1 MAEDGKIIYKVVV
14 DDSGTASE
22 AERAGQSAGGA
33 FEKGVKPGGGAFKEI
48 MTGAARQIGASFVNM
63 AADAGRA
70 VMDTV
75 KSAVDS
81 VASLEQNIGGV
92 ETLFKDSADTVI
104 ANAKQAYETA
114 GLSANE
120 YMQTV
125 TSFSASLLQSLGG
138 DTEKAA
144 QYADMAIRD
153 MSDNANKMGTDMQNI
168 QNAYQGF
175 AKQNYTMLDNLKL
188 GYGGTKTE
196 MERLVADAEKLSDT
210 FTAQRDETGKLAL
223 SYSDVVDAIHIV
235 QENMGIT
242 GTTAKEA
249 SETIEGSMKAAK
261 AAYDNFLNGSG
272 SAEEFADAIITAATN
287 IGTNVAEIAGRLVTE
302 IPVLFRTLVDK
313 VPEIYSSIMDAIAQQ
328 SPDFAAKIDAF
339 MQPLGEVLKALIDL
353 GQTVW
358 PIVEPVIDAALWGL
372 QQIAEILQEVVGWAQ
387 TAVDWLTSVGDW
399 LDAHSGEVTGYE
411 DYGFGANDYGYGN
424 NASGTDFWRGG
435 KTWVG
440 EGGPELVDLPR
451 GSRIY
456 SNQQSRRLAAQ
467 MAGALN
473 FDAAGFASSVSY
485 DMSSSRVFGGGT
497 TWNINVQNIND
508 LNELVNWYYSREV
521 TGRMA

>member
-1 MAEDGKIIYKVVV
+1 
-14 DDSGTASE
+14 
-22 AERAGQSAGGA
+22 
-33 FEKGVKPGGGAFKEI
+33 
-48 MTGAARQIGASFVNM
+48 
-63 AADAGRA
+63 
-70 VMDTV
+70 
-75 KSAVDS
+75 
-81 VASLEQNIGGV
+81 
-92 ETLFKDSADTVI
+92 
-104 ANAKQAYETA
+104 
-114 GLSANE
+114 
-120 YMQTV
+120 
-125 TSFSASLLQSLGG
+125 
-138 DTEKAA
+138 
-144 QYADMAIRD
+144 
-153 MSDNANKMGTDMQNI
+153 
-168 QNAYQGF
+168 
-175 AKQNYTMLDNLKL
+175 
-188 GYGGTKTE
+188 
-196 MERLVADAEKLSDT
+196 
-210 FTAQRDETGKLAL
+210 
-223 SYSDVVDAIHIV
+223 
-235 QENMGIT
+235 
-242 GTTAKEA
+242 
-249 SETIEGSMKAAK
+249 
-261 AAYDNFLNGSG
+261 
-272 SAEEFADAIITAATN
+272 
-287 IGTNVAEIAGRLVTE
+287 
-302 IPVLFRTLVDK
+302 
-313 VPEIYSSIMDAIAQQ
+313 
-328 SPDFAAKIDAF
+328 
-339 MQPLGEVLKALIDL
+339 MQPMGEVLKALIDL

-456 SNQQSRRLAAQ
+456 SNQQSRQLAAQ

-473 FDAAGFASSVSY
+473 FGAAGFASSVSY

>member
-22 AERAGQSAGGA
+22 AEKAGQSAGGA
-33 FEKGVKPGGGAFKEI
+33 FEKGAKPGGGAFKEVMI
-48 MTGAARQIGASFVNM
+48 GAARQIGAAFVNM
-63 AADAGRA
+63 ASNAASA
-70 VMDTV
+70 VVDTM
-75 KSAVDS
+75 KEAVDS
-81 VASLEQNIGGV
+81 VASLEQNVGGV
-92 ETLFKDSADTVI
+92 EALFKDSADSVI

-114 GLSANE
+114 GMSANE

-125 TSFSASLLQSLGG
+125 TGFSGALIKSLGG
-138 DTEKAA
+138 DTAAAAELANKAV
-144 QYADMAIRD
+144 ADMADQASIYGKTVEDVSQTYLSLARG
-153 MSDNANKMGTDMQNI
+153 NTQ
-168 QNAYQGF
+168 
-175 AKQNYTMLDNLKL
+175 TLDNLF
-188 GYGGTKTE
+188 GGMFAGTKSGLEE
-196 MERLVADAEKLSDT
+196 MLRYAENYRAGLG
-210 FTAQRDETGKLAL
+210 ETV
-223 SYSDVVDAIHIV
+223 SYSSQSYADIVSAIHDVSEALEISG
-235 QENMGIT
+235 N
-242 GTTAKEA
+242 ASNEA
-249 SETIEGSMKAAK
+249 SKTIEGSMNAAK
-261 AAYDNFLNGSG
+261 AAFDNFLNGSG
-272 SAEEFADAIITAATN
+272 GAEELADAIITAATN

-302 IPVLFRTLVDK
+302 IPELFRTLVGK
-313 VPEIYSSIMDAIAQQ
+313 VPEIYSSIMEAIAQQ

-339 MQPLGEVLKALIDL
+339 MRPMGEVLQALIDL

-424 NASGTDFWRGG
+424 NASGTDYWRGG
-435 KTWVG
+435 LTWLG

-456 SNQQSRRLAAQ
+456 SNQQSRQLAAQ

-473 FDAAGFASSVSY
+473 FGAASYASTVSY
-485 DMSSSRVFGGGT
+485 DMSSSRVFGGAGAT
-497 TWNINVQNIND
+497 YNISVQNIGD
-508 LNELVNWYYSREV
+508 LQELLNWYNSLEV
-521 TGRMA
+521 TERMA